1 MLKNNNLIVVTVA
14 AAAALILGIGVGL
27 WRIEPSDADITP
39 HQLYESKFVDLVGK
53 EQRLS
58 NWKGKVL
65 VLNFWATWC
74 APCREEIP
82 DFILADAE
90 YRAKGVA
97 IVGLALDEP
106 AKVAEFA
113 KTFGITYPLL
123 IGGAEAY
130 DFAARLG
137 NKVRGIPFTAIIDR
151 QGKVVY
157 LGVGTVRKKE
167 LDNVLPPLL

>member
-1 MLKNNNLIVVTVA
+1 MLKNNTLIILIGAAVA
-14 AAAALILGIGVGL
+14 LTLGIGVGL
-27 WRIEPSDADITP
+27 WRIEPGDTDITP
-39 HQLYESKFVDLVGK
+39 DQIYAAKFADLAGK
-53 EQRLS
+53 SQQLS

-74 APCREEIP
+74 PPCREEIP
-82 DFILADAE
+82 DFIQADAV

-113 KTFGITYPLL
+113 KTFGIKYPLL
-123 IGGAEAY
+123 IGGPEAY
-130 DFAARLG
+130 DFAAQLG
-137 NKVRGIPFTAIIDR
+137 NKAKGIPFTAIIDR

-157 LGVGTVRKKE
+157 LGVGAVRKKE
-167 LDNVLPPLL
+167 LDKVLPPLL

>member
-1 MLKNNNLIVVTVA
+1 MLKNNLILVTGA
-14 AAAALILGIGVGL
+14 AVALILGIGVGL

-82 DFILADAE
+82 D
-90 YRAKGVA
+90 
-97 IVGLALDEP
+97 
-106 AKVAEFA
+106 
-113 KTFGITYPLL
+113 
-123 IGGAEAY
+123 
-130 DFAARLG
+130 
-137 NKVRGIPFTAIIDR
+137 
-151 QGKVVY
+151 
-157 LGVGTVRKKE
+157 
-167 LDNVLPPLL
+167 

>member
-1 MLKNNNLIVVTVA
+1 MLKKNTLIIIAGAAVA
-14 AAAALILGIGVGL
+14 LALGVGVGL
-27 WRIEPSDADITP
+27 WRIAPGDTDLTP
-39 HQLYESKFVDLVGK
+39 DQLYAANFSDLAGNS
-53 EQRLS
+53 QQLS
-58 NWKGKVL
+58 NWRGKVL

-97 IVGLALDEP
+97 IVGLALDEQ

-151 QGKVVY
+151 EGKVVY

-167 LDNVLPPLL
+167 LDKVLTPLL

>member
-1 MLKNNNLIVVTVA
+1 MLKKNTLIIIAGAAVA
-14 AAAALILGIGVGL
+14 LALGVGVGL
-27 WRIEPSDADITP
+27 WRIAPGDTDLTP
-39 HQLYESKFVDLVGK
+39 DQLYAAKFSDLAGNS
-53 EQRLS
+53 QQLS

-82 DFILADAE
+82 DFILADTE
-90 YRAKGVA
+90 YRSKGVA

-106 AKVAEFA
+106 EKVAEFA

-151 QGKVVY
+151 EGKVVY
-157 LGVGTVRKKE
+157 LGVGMVRKKE
-167 LDNVLPPLL
+167 LDKVLTPLL

>member
-1 MLKNNNLIVVTVA
+1 MFLKNNNLVLVA
-14 AAAALILGIGVGL
+14 GAVLALLLGIGVSL
-27 WRIEPSDADITP
+27 WRIEPGEADLTP
-39 HQLYESKFVDLVGK
+39 DQLYAAKFSDLAGK
-53 EQRLS
+53 SQQLS
-58 NWKGKVL
+58 NWRGKVL

-90 YRAKGVA
+90 YRSKGVA

-167 LDNVLPPLL
+167 LDKVLIPLL

>member
-1 MLKNNNLIVVTVA
+1 MSKNHPLLIPIGAVI
-14 AAAALILGIGVGL
+14 ALLLGIGVGL
-27 WRIEPSDADITP
+27 WRIAPGDTDLTP
-39 HQLYESKFVDLVGK
+39 DQLYAAKFPDLAGNS
-53 EQRLS
+53 QQLS
-58 NWKGKVL
+58 NWRGKVL

-82 DFILADAE
+82 DFILADVE

-151 QGKVVY
+151 EGKVVY

-167 LDNVLPPLL
+167 LDKVLTPLL

>member
-1 MLKNNNLIVVTVA
+1 MLKKNTLIIIAGAAVA
-14 AAAALILGIGVGL
+14 LALGVGVGL
-27 WRIEPSDADITP
+27 WRIAPGDTDLTP
-39 HQLYESKFVDLVGK
+39 DQLYAANFSDLAGK
-53 EQRLS
+53 SQQLS
-58 NWKGKVL
+58 NWRGKVL

-97 IVGLALDEP
+97 IVGLALDEQ

-151 QGKVVY
+151 EGKVVY

-167 LDNVLPPLL
+167 LDKVLTPLL